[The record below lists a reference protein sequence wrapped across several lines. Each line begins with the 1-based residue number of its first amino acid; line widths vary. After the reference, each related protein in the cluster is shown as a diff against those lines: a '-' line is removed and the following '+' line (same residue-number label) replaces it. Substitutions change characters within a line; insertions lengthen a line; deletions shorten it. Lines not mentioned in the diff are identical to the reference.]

1 MNNREDL
8 LKKYKHKITPGEKSI
23 EELIDFLKQK
33 VDIKEISTTDLPES
47 IMKHIILNAV
57 HCLRNQRLNLT
68 AREFNFIAYK
78 LFKNDKSNL
87 YYQSN
92 YAHISNNEK
101 EDIIYVVFETKTG
114 CIHSNC
120 NRLLLE
126 LFIEQGIS
134 EFDYKNETPM
144 FYAYLGYLDAYNNGE
159 Y

>member
-8 LKKYKHKITPGEKSI
+8 LKKYKHKIMPGEKSI

-47 IMKHIILNAV
+47 IMKHIAFNAV

-78 LFKNDKSNL
+78 VLKNDKSNL

-101 EDIIYVVFETKTG
+101 GDIIYVVFETKTG
-114 CIHSNC
+114 CINSNC

-134 EFDYKNETPM
+134 EFDYKNKTI
-144 FYAYLGYLDAYNNGE
+144 YLNTNVKH
-159 Y
+159 